1 MTEES
6 AVTSSWESSIR
17 ERRSPYGRGEPRL
30 PRLLLVDDDA
40 LHRRVAARSLGAQFD
55 VTSAANGEEA
65 LARFAPGAFEVV
77 VTDYQMPAMTGIELL
92 EQIRL
97 LEPRVRRVLMS
108 GINIPGIAGYIGS
121 GIVEHF
127 LLKPVDLNTV
137 LPPLLGLQRQSADE
151 N

>member
-1 MTEES
+1 MTDEL
-6 AVTSSWESSIR
+6 AVASSWETSIG
-17 ERRSPYGRGEPRL
+17 ERRSRYGQGGPHL

-40 LHRRVAARSLGAQFD
+40 LHLRAAARALGRQFD

-65 LARFAPGAFEVV
+65 LARFVPGVFEVV

-92 EQIRL
+92 EQVRL

-108 GINIPGIAGYIGS
+108 GIQIPGIAGYIGS

-127 LLKPVDLNTV
+127 LLKPVDLGNV
-137 LPPLLGLQRQSADE
+137 LAPLLGLEHQRADE